1 MSKIFIDDCRSLYSK
16 YFPEDWIEKEKWD
29 NQENATNSIGHCM
42 ANIQE
47 FKNKFFVCISKS
59 VLSGEYIV
67 SENKVKEVRAYF
79 EECAQKEHEC
89 PEPEQ
94 IDDSVLE
101 IKRMVYE
108 EYEELDYN
116 IEKMF
121 FRYKSLIQKVKE
133 KTDGLEH
140 NIIVE
145 AYRIKTKTEPKLFS
159 YFNNQIISTCIDEH
173 RMRYDKDRMG
183 EYLLMIQ
190 GIDLTLKEEPDEDV
204 KYVFKV
210 FREKVL
216 LLLRKLYHFYNKKG
230 EYTIDF
236 TTYTLDADKF
246 SIVILED
253 YLKKFGYVHEDKP
266 IPNDYIEKIQS
277 NCVQKTAKLSEFAIL
292 MKYYTSGNGSRG
304 QIENLLADF
313 NRFYDSL
320 YRKHINKTFDKHAL
334 DTLKNYMYN
343 CRLSFLIRS
352 KNYTVDDLIKD
363 IDEISSIQK
372 ETKIKN
378 YYPYRKALEFLKGK
392 IKTRLGKNE
401 LGNNKE
407 VLLSWISIFN
417 GFVERFEDN
426 FRWCDNNNFYPIQL
440 MYKECCVNIE
450 NDDEFKLFIPSSFT
464 RPQNFEKIRES
475 LNGFK
480 SDTIFFRE
488 MSEFLEYRED
498 VNSLR
503 KDFKQ
508 SERKIIEI
516 GGLFVTVITFLF
528 GTIQIYSKNEMTAQ
542 ALIMSTLA
550 FGCLLMVFSSSIYF
564 ITLKQEYEDKSYFKS
579 PRFWFFGAASIVYT
593 LILIGYLIKLLY
605 FPD

>member
-1 MSKIFIDDCRSLYSK
+1 MSNLFIENCRSLYSNH
-16 YFPEDWIEKEKWD
+16 FPEDWIEKEKWD
-29 NQENATNSIGHCM
+29 NHEIATASISKCI
-42 ANIQE
+42 ANMKD
-47 FKNKFFVCISKS
+47 FVNKFFVCISKS

-67 SENKVKEVRAYF
+67 SEDKVKGIRKYF

-108 EYEELDYN
+108 EYEELDLN

-121 FRYKSLIQKVKE
+121 FRYESLIQKVKE
-133 KTDGLEH
+133 KIDGLEH

-145 AYRIKTKTEPKLFS
+145 AYRIKTSSVEPKLFS

-173 RMRYDKDRMG
+173 RMRYDKERMG

-190 GIDLTLKEEPDEDV
+190 EIDLALNEEPDEDV
-204 KYVFKV
+204 KLVLKA
-210 FREKVL
+210 FREKVIL
-216 LLLRKLYHFYNKKG
+216 LFRKLYHFFNKRG

-236 TTYTLDADKF
+236 TTYTLEADKF
-246 SIVILED
+246 SIVLLED
-253 YLKKFGYVHEDKP
+253 YLQKFGYVHEDKP
-266 IPNDYIEKIQS
+266 IPNEYVEIIQS
-277 NCVQKTAKLSEFAIL
+277 NCANKSAKLSEFAIL
-292 MKYYTSGNGSRG
+292 MKYYSCGNGSRN
-304 QIENLLADF
+304 QVENLLADF
-313 NRFYDSL
+313 NKLYNSL
-320 YRKHINKTFDKHAL
+320 YRRTITKAFDKHAL

-352 KNYTVDDLIKD
+352 KNYTVDNLIKD
-363 IDEISSIQK
+363 IDEINSIQK

-378 YYPYRKALEFLKGK
+378 YYPYKKALEFLKRR

-417 GFVERFEDN
+417 EYVEKFEDN
-426 FRWCDNNNFYPIQL
+426 FKWCDNNNFYPIQL
-440 MYKECCVNIE
+440 MYNECCVNVV
-450 NDDEFKLFIPSSFT
+450 DGDEFRLFIPSTFT
-464 RPQNFEKIRES
+464 RPQNFEKICEA

-480 SDTIFFRE
+480 SDSLFFRE
-488 MSEFLEYRED
+488 MGEFIEYRED
-498 VNSLR
+498 VNSLK

-516 GGLFVTVITFLF
+516 GGLFVTIITFLF
-528 GTIQIYSKNEMTAQ
+528 GTIQIYSKKDMDAKS
-542 ALIMSTLA
+542 LIMSTLA

-564 ITLKQEYEDKSYFKS
+564 ITLQREYEDKSYFKS
-579 PRFWFFGAASIVYT
+579 LRFWFFGIASIVYT
-593 LILIGYLIKLLY
+593 LILIVYLIKLI
-605 FPD
+605 